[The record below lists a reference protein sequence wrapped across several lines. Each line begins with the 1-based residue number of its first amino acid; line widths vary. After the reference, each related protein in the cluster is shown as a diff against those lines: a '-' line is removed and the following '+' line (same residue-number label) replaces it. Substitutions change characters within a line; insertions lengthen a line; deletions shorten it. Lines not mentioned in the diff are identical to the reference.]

1 MQRGAWQFPAL
12 ASVLQTHSLL
22 SQHGEV
28 EVFSWALRNED
39 CVFSDGHDFGT
50 FFVPPAAIF
59 GQKKKKN
66 ASLNTGAN
74 KGADEGS
81 S

>member
-1 MQRGAWQFPAL
+1 MWQFPAL

-28 EVFSWALRNED
+28 DVFSWVLRNED
-39 CVFSDGHDFGT
+39 CVFSDDHDFGS

-59 GQKKKKN
+59 GQKN
-66 ASLNTGAN
+66 ASLNTGVS

-81 S
+81 

>member
-1 MQRGAWQFPAL
+1 MLRGVWQFPAL

-28 EVFSWALRNED
+28 DVFSWVLRKED
-39 CVFSDGHDFGT
+39 WVFSDDCDFGT
-50 FFVPPAAIF
+50 FFVPPAVIF
-59 GQKKKKN
+59 GPKN
-66 ASLNTGAN
+66 ASLNTGVS